1 MITLDNETIFL
12 LKTLY
17 TQISIEMDKPCN
29 ECNIDIVTENQ
40 YKILDTIKGIIFK
53 EEN

>member
-1 MITLDNETIFL
+1 MIILDEKTTFL

-17 TQISIEMDKPCN
+17 TQIDIEMSKSCN

-40 YKILDTIKGIIFK
+40 YKILDTIKDIIFK
-53 EEN
+53 EN